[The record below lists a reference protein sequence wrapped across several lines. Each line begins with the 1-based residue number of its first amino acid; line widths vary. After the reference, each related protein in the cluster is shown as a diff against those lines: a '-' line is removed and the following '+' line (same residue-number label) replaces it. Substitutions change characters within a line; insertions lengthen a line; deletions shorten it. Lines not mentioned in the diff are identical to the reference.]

1 MLQIETNLSEITL
14 DGLQITL
21 KLQKMAHKIHA
32 IESDIFNHFRQ
43 EEIDKKLAI
52 ILLKKS
58 GYIVYKRSE
67 KSPRIYET
75 LGVSK
80 LINK

>member
-1 MLQIETNLSEITL
+1 
-14 DGLQITL
+14 
-21 KLQKMAHKIHA
+21 MAHEIHA

-58 GYIVYKRSE
+58 GL
-67 KSPRIYET
+67 T
-75 LGVSK
+75 VSK
-80 LINK
+80 IILL